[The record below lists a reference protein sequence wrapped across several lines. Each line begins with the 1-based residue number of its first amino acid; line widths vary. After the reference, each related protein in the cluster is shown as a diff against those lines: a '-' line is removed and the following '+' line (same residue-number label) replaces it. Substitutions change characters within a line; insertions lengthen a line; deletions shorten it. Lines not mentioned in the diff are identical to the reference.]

1 MYPSFS
7 NRQFVTRQQVVEYA
21 KKKIKSD
28 PVYLDTETTGL
39 ESTDEIV
46 EIAIVNS
53 SGKVIFE
60 SFVRPQKPIPA
71 SATAINNIT
80 NAMVEYSPSWAEI
93 WPTIRN
99 LLQGHPIG
107 MYNAE
112 FDIRM
117 IMQSLEINNL
127 PNITKL
133 SAFDIM
139 KVYSDY
145 MRSDRRF
152 RLEQAGRNLGIVIPN
167 SHRAADDTLL
177 TRAIFHSIAGVPY

>member
-1 MYPSFS
+1 MISSYS
-7 NRQFVTRQQVVEYA
+7 NRQFISRQQVVDYA
-21 KKKIKSD
+21 RNKIKSN
-28 PVYLDTETTGL
+28 PIYLDTETTGL
-39 ESTDEIV
+39 ETYDEII

-53 SGKVIFE
+53 AGNVIFE

-80 NAMVEYSPSWAEI
+80 NAMVANSPTWGEI
-93 WPTIRN
+93 WPVIN
-99 LLQGHPIG
+99 GILLNHPIG

-117 IMQSLEINNL
+117 ILQSLAINQI
-127 PNITKL
+127 PNVTKFN
-133 SAFDIM
+133 AFDIM

-145 MRSDRRF
+145 MNSDRRF
-152 RLEQAGRNLGIVIPN
+152 RLEQAGRNLGIAIPN

-177 TRAIFHSIAGVPY
+177 TRAVFHAIAGIPS

>member
-1 MYPSFS
+1 MNPSFS

-21 KKKIKSD
+21 RNKIKSD

-39 ESTDEIV
+39 ESTDEII

-53 SGKVIFE
+53 SGIVIFE
-60 SFVRPQKPIPA
+60 SFVRPQKTIPA
-71 SATAINNIT
+71 SATAINNIS
-80 NAMVEYSPSWAEI
+80 NAMVANSPSWADI
-93 WPTIRN
+93 WPTIRILIN
-99 LLQGHPIG
+99 DHPIG

-117 IMQSLEINNL
+117 IRQSLEINKI
-127 PNITKL
+127 PNTTKL
-133 SAFDIM
+133 NAFDIM

-152 RLEQAGRNLGIVIPN
+152 RLEQAGRNLGIAIPN